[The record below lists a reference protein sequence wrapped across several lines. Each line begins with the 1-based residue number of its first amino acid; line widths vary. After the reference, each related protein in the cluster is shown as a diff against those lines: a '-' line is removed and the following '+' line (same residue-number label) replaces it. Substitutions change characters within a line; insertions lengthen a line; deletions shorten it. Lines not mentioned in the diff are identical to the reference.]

1 MKTIIPNQSFKHG
14 RETYKQGVEYQVSD
28 EDAHYFQMVGWVGGE
43 AGPEQTHTLDVHD
56 GTLGHTSEVK

>member
-1 MKTIIPNQSFKHG
+1 MITPNQSFKHG
-14 RETYKQGVEYQVSD
+14 RETYEKDTEYEVSD

-43 AGPEQTHTLDVHD
+43 PTTAQDHTLDVHN